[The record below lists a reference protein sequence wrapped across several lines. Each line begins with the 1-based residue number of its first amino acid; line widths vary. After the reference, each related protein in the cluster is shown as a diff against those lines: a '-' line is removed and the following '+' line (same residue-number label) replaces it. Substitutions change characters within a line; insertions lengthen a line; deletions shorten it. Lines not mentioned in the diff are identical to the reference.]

1 VYQAFILFIDLY
13 INFSILIRIDM
24 RLFGPDFYN
33 ITELLTEEETMIQRT
48 AFEFVQTEFMPL
60 VHEHYEKATFPLE
73 LAPKLGEMGFMGS
86 SLPEESGGSGVSNVA
101 YGLILHEL
109 ERGDSGLRS
118 FASVQGALVMYPIH
132 AYGSDEQRSK
142 WLPGLGAGTMIGC
155 FGLTEPNFG
164 SNPGGMATRCK
175 RDGDDWIINGNK
187 MWITNGTLADVALV
201 WARDDDGIVRG
212 FLLERGMD
220 GFTSSD
226 IHGKLSL
233 RASITSELSMS
244 NVRVPDSAR
253 LPNIEGLKGPLSCLT
268 QARYGIAWGMVGA
281 AVDCYNT
288 SLEYSKE
295 RKQFSKPIA
304 GYQLTQAKFAEMI
317 TRITESQLLVY
328 RLGRLKDEGKMNFQQ
343 VSMAKRNNC
352 AMARDIAKMS
362 REILGANGVTEDYS
376 PIRHMANIESVYTYE
391 GTHEMHTLILGQEV
405 TGIPAYDS

>member
-1 VYQAFILFIDLY
+1 MKEL
-13 INFSILIRIDM
+13 
-24 RLFGPDFYN
+24 GPDFYN
-33 ITELLTEEETMIQRT
+33 ITDLLTEEELLIQQT
-48 AFEFVQTEFMPL
+48 AHDFVQTEFMPL
-60 VHEHYEKATFPLE
+60 INQHYENATFPMDLV
-73 LAPKLGEMGFMGS
+73 PKLGELGFMGS
-86 SLPEESGGSGVSNVA
+86 ALPEESGGAGVSNVA

-132 AYGSDEQRSK
+132 AYGSDEQKTK
-142 WLPGLGAGTMIGC
+142 WLPELGAGTKIGC

-164 SNPGGMATRCK
+164 SNPGGMVTRCK
-175 RDGDDWIINGNK
+175 RDGGDWILNGNK
-187 MWITNGTLADVALV
+187 MWITNGSLADVSVV
-201 WARDDDGIVRG
+201 WTRDEEGIVRG
-212 FLLERGMD
+212 FLLEKGME

-233 RASITSELSMS
+233 RASVTSELSMA

-288 SLEYSKE
+288 AVDYSKE

-304 GYQLTQAKFAEMI
+304 GFQLTQAKLAEMV
-317 TRITESQLLVY
+317 TCITEAQLLVY
-328 RLGRLKDEGKMNFQQ
+328 RLGRLKDEGKMTFQQ

-352 AMARDIAKMS
+352 AMARDIARTS
-362 REILGANGVTEDYS
+362 REILGANGITEDYS
-376 PIRHMANIESVYTYE
+376 PLRHMANIESVYTYE
-391 GTHEMHTLILGQEV
+391 GTHEMHSLILGQEV
-405 TGIPAYDS
+405 TGMAAYDT

>member
-1 VYQAFILFIDLY
+1 
-13 INFSILIRIDM
+13 M
-24 RLFGPDFYN
+24 KLFGPDFYN
-33 ITELLTEEETMIQRT
+33 ITELLTEEELMIQRT
-48 AFEFVQTEFMPL
+48 AYDFVQAEFMPL
-60 VHEHYEKATFPLE
+60 IHEHYEKGTFPNE
-73 LAPKLGEMGFMGS
+73 IAAKLGELGFMGS

-132 AYGSDEQRSK
+132 AYGSEEQKSR
-142 WLPGLGAGTMIGC
+142 WLPGLGAGTKIGC

-164 SNPGGMATRCK
+164 SNPGGMTTRCK
-175 RDGDDWIINGNK
+175 RDGDDWILNGNK
-187 MWITNGTLADVALV
+187 MWITNGSLADVSVV
-201 WARDDDGIVRG
+201 WARDDEGIIRG
-212 FLLERGMD
+212 FLLEKGME

-244 NVRVPDSAR
+244 DVRVPDSSR
-253 LPNIEGLKGPLSCLT
+253 LPNIKGLKGPLGCLT
-268 QARYGIAWGMVGA
+268 QARYGIAWGMIGA

-288 SLEYSKE
+288 ALEYSKE

-317 TRITESQLLVY
+317 TRITEAQLMVY
-328 RLGRLKDEGKMNFQQ
+328 RLGRLKDEGTMNFQQ

-352 AMARDIAKMS
+352 AMARDIAKMA

-376 PIRHMANIESVYTYE
+376 PIRHMANIESVFTYE
-391 GTHEMHTLILGQEV
+391 GTHEMHTLILGQDV
-405 TGIPAYDS
+405 TGIAAFDS

>member
-1 VYQAFILFIDLY
+1 MKEL
-13 INFSILIRIDM
+13 
-24 RLFGPDFYN
+24 GPDFYN
-33 ITELLTEEETMIQRT
+33 ITDLLTEEELLIQQT
-48 AFEFVQTEFMPL
+48 AHDFVQTEFMPL
-60 VHEHYEKATFPLE
+60 INQHYENATFPMDLV
-73 LAPKLGEMGFMGS
+73 PKLGELGFMGS
-86 SLPEESGGSGVSNVA
+86 ALPEESGGAGVSNVA

-132 AYGSDEQRSK
+132 AYGSDEQKTK
-142 WLPGLGAGTMIGC
+142 WLPELGAGTKIGC

-164 SNPGGMATRCK
+164 SNPGGMVTRCK
-175 RDGDDWIINGNK
+175 RDGDDWILNGNK
-187 MWITNGTLADVALV
+187 MWITNGSLADVSVV
-201 WARDDDGIVRG
+201 WTRDEEGIVRG
-212 FLLERGMD
+212 FLLEKGME

-233 RASITSELSMS
+233 RASVTSELSMA

-288 SLEYSKE
+288 AVDYSKE

-304 GYQLTQAKFAEMI
+304 GFQLTQAKLAEMV
-317 TRITESQLLVY
+317 TCITEAQLLVY
-328 RLGRLKDEGKMNFQQ
+328 RLGRLKDEGKMTFQQ

-352 AMARDIAKMS
+352 AMARDIARTS
-362 REILGANGVTEDYS
+362 REILGANGITEDYS
-376 PIRHMANIESVYTYE
+376 PLRHMANIESVYTYE
-391 GTHEMHTLILGQEV
+391 GTHEMHSLILGQEV
-405 TGIPAYDS
+405 TGMAAYDT

>member
-1 VYQAFILFIDLY
+1 
-13 INFSILIRIDM
+13 M
-24 RLFGPDFYN
+24 RSFGPDFYN
-33 ITELLTEEETMIQRT
+33 ITELLTEEEIMIQRT

-60 VHEHYEKATFPLE
+60 VNEHYEKATFPLE
-73 LAPKLGEMGFMGS
+73 LVPKLGEMGFMGS
-86 SLPEESGGSGVSNVA
+86 SLPEESGGSGVSSVG

-212 FLLERGMD
+212 FLLEKGME

-244 NVRVPDSAR
+244 DVRVPDSAR

-304 GYQLTQAKFAEMI
+304 GYQLTQAKFAEMV

-352 AMARDIAKMS
+352 VMARDIAKMS

-376 PIRHMANIESVYTYE
+376 PIRHMANIESVFTYE

-405 TGIPAYDS
+405 TGIAAYDS

>member
-1 VYQAFILFIDLY
+1 MKEL
-13 INFSILIRIDM
+13 
-24 RLFGPDFYN
+24 GPDFYN
-33 ITELLTEEETMIQRT
+33 ITDLLTEEELLIQQT
-48 AFEFVQTEFMPL
+48 AHDFVQTEFMPL
-60 VHEHYEKATFPLE
+60 INQHYENATFPMDLV
-73 LAPKLGEMGFMGS
+73 PKLGELGFMGS
-86 SLPEESGGSGVSNVA
+86 ALPEESGGAGVSNVA

-132 AYGSDEQRSK
+132 AYGSDEQKTK
-142 WLPGLGAGTMIGC
+142 WLPELGAGTKIGC

-164 SNPGGMATRCK
+164 SNPGGMVTRCK
-175 RDGDDWIINGNK
+175 RDGGDWILNGNK
-187 MWITNGTLADVALV
+187 MWITNGSVADVSVV
-201 WARDDDGIVRG
+201 WTRDEEGVVRG
-212 FLLERGMD
+212 FLLEKGME

-233 RASITSELSMS
+233 RASVTSELSMA

-288 SLEYSKE
+288 AVDYSKE

-304 GYQLTQAKFAEMI
+304 GFQLTQAKLAEMV
-317 TRITESQLLVY
+317 TCITEAQLLVY
-328 RLGRLKDEGKMNFQQ
+328 RLGRLKDEGKMTFQQ

-352 AMARDIAKMS
+352 AMARDIARTS
-362 REILGANGVTEDYS
+362 REILGANGITEDYS
-376 PIRHMANIESVYTYE
+376 PLRHMANIESVYTYE
-391 GTHEMHTLILGQEV
+391 GTHEMHSLILGQEV
-405 TGIPAYDS
+405 TGMAAYDT

>member
-1 VYQAFILFIDLY
+1 MKEL
-13 INFSILIRIDM
+13 
-24 RLFGPDFYN
+24 GPDFYN
-33 ITELLTEEETMIQRT
+33 ITDLLTEEELLIQQT
-48 AFEFVQTEFMPL
+48 AHDFVQTEFMPL
-60 VHEHYEKATFPLE
+60 INQHYENATFPMDLV
-73 LAPKLGEMGFMGS
+73 PKLGELGFMGS
-86 SLPEESGGSGVSNVA
+86 ALPEESGGAGVSNVA

-132 AYGSDEQRSK
+132 AYGSDEQKTK
-142 WLPGLGAGTMIGC
+142 WLPELGAGTKIGC

-164 SNPGGMATRCK
+164 SNPGGMVTRCK
-175 RDGDDWIINGNK
+175 RDGDDWILNGNK
-187 MWITNGTLADVALV
+187 MWITNGSVADVSVV
-201 WARDDDGIVRG
+201 WTRDEEGIVRG
-212 FLLERGMD
+212 FLLEKGME

-233 RASITSELSMS
+233 RASVTSELSMA

-288 SLEYSKE
+288 AVDYSKE

-304 GYQLTQAKFAEMI
+304 GFQLTQAKLAEMV
-317 TRITESQLLVY
+317 TCLTEAQLLVY
-328 RLGRLKDEGKMNFQQ
+328 RLGRLKDEGKMTFQQ

-352 AMARDIAKMS
+352 AMARDIARTS
-362 REILGANGVTEDYS
+362 REILGANGITEDYS
-376 PIRHMANIESVYTYE
+376 PLRHMANIESVYTYE
-391 GTHEMHTLILGQEV
+391 GTHEMHSLILGQEV
-405 TGIPAYDS
+405 TGMAAYDT

>member
-1 VYQAFILFIDLY
+1 
-13 INFSILIRIDM
+13 M

-33 ITELLTEEETMIQRT
+33 ITELLTEEEIMIQRT

-60 VHEHYEKATFPLE
+60 LNEHYEKATFPLE
-73 LAPKLGEMGFMGS
+73 LVPKLGEMGFMGS
-86 SLPEESGGSGVSNVA
+86 SLPEESGGSGVGNVA

-175 RDGDDWIINGNK
+175 RDGDGWIINGNK

-201 WARDDDGIVRG
+201 WARDENGIVRG
-212 FLLERGMD
+212 FLLEKGME

-244 NVRVPDSAR
+244 DVRVPDSAR

-304 GYQLTQAKFAEMI
+304 GYQLTQAKFADMI

-352 AMARDIAKMS
+352 AMARDIAKIS

-376 PIRHMANIESVYTYE
+376 PIRHMANIESVFTYE

-405 TGIPAYDS
+405 TGIAAYDS

>member
-1 VYQAFILFIDLY
+1 
-13 INFSILIRIDM
+13 M
-24 RLFGPDFYN
+24 KKFGPDFYDL
-33 ITELLTEEETMIQRT
+33 TDLLTDEELLIQQT
-48 AFEFVQTEFMPL
+48 AFDFVKAEFMP
-60 VHEHYEKATFPLE
+60 VISENYENGTFPME
-73 LAPKLGEMGFMGS
+73 LIPKLGELGFMGS
-86 SLPEESGGSGVSNVA
+86 SLPEESGGAGVSNVA

-118 FASVQGALVMYPIH
+118 FASVQGSLVMYPIH
-132 AYGSDEQRSK
+132 AYGSDHQKAK
-142 WLPGLGAGTMIGC
+142 WLPGLGAGNLIGC

-164 SNPGGMATRCK
+164 SNPGGMTTRCK

-187 MWITNGTLADVALV
+187 MWITNGSLADVALV
-201 WARDDDGIVRG
+201 WARDEEGIVRG
-212 FLLERGMD
+212 FLLEKGMD

-233 RASITSELSMS
+233 RSSVTSELSME
-244 NVRVPDSAR
+244 NVRVNDTSR

-288 SLEYSKE
+288 ALDYSKE

-304 GYQLTQAKFAEMI
+304 GYQLTQAKLADMV
-317 TRITESQLLVY
+317 TLITESQLLVY
-328 RLGRLKDEGKMNFQQ
+328 RLGRLKDEGKMTFQQ

-352 AMARDIAKMS
+352 TMARNIARLS
-362 REILGANGVTEDYS
+362 REILGANGIVGDYS

-391 GTHEMHTLILGQEV
+391 GTHEMHSLIIGENI
-405 TGIPAYDS
+405 TGISAYDS

>member
-1 VYQAFILFIDLY
+1 MK
-13 INFSILIRIDM
+13 S
-24 RLFGPDFYN
+24 FGPDFYN
-33 ITELLTEEETMIQRT
+33 ITELLTEEEIMIQRT

-60 VHEHYEKATFPLE
+60 LHEHYENATFPLE

-132 AYGSDEQRSK
+132 AYGSDEQKTK
-142 WLPGLGAGTMIGC
+142 WLPGLGAGTLIGC

-164 SNPGGMATRCK
+164 SNPGGMVTRCK
-175 RDGDDWIINGNK
+175 RHGDDWIINGNK

-201 WARDDDGIVRG
+201 WARDEDGVVRG
-212 FLLERGMD
+212 FLLEKGME

-233 RASITSELSMS
+233 RASITSELSMA
-244 NVRVPDSAR
+244 NVRVPDSSR
-253 LPNIEGLKGPLSCLT
+253 LPNVEGLKGPLSCLT

-304 GYQLTQAKFAEMI
+304 GYQLTQAKFAEMV

-352 AMARDIAKMS
+352 EMARNIAKTS

-405 TGIPAYDS
+405 TGIAAYDS